1 MKESKCVSCSMAGQH
16 DSTHQRLLISQ
27 LQLEIA
33 LLQGELQ
40 TEKKQLLRHT
50 QKLQALQQESRKAEK
65 NRRGA
70 RQKVICRQFI
80 SDFLLISVQ
89 YWFSFGGNCIIYS
102 VNCIEMLPADMAS
115 FVLKQCVLSVKY
127 WCRMMWFVLS
137 NIDSTNSK
145 RPTFYFLMEIHTH
158 LVASVVVCFH

>member
-1 MKESKCVSCSMAGQH
+1 MKESKFVSCSMAGQH
-16 DSTHQRLLISQ
+16 DSTHQCLLISQ

-40 TEKKQLLRHT
+40 TEKKQLLRQT

-65 NRRGA
+65 NRRGT

-115 FVLKQCVLSVKY
+115 CFKTVLSVKY

-137 NIDSTNSK
+137 NIDCTNSK
-145 RPTFYFLMEIHTH
+145 LPTFYFLMEIHTH